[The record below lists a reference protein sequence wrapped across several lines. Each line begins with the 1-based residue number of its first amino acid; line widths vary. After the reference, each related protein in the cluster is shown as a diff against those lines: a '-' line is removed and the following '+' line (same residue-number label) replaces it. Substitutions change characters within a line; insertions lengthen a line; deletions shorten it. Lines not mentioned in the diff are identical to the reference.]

1 METKFADHNVYL
13 VKPAKPLS
21 RDNRE
26 TRALTGILVF
36 VFKNRILK
44 ASDQR
49 LQPGDK

>member
-1 METKFADHNVYL
+1 MDLESLYI
-13 VKPAKPLS
+13 VKPAKPPS

-44 ASDQR
+44 ASGQC
-49 LQPGDK
+49 